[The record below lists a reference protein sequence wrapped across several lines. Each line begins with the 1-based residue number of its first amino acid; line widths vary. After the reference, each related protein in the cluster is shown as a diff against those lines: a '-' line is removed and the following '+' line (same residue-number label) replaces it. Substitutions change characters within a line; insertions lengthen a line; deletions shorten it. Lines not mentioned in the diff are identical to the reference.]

1 MPYLELQR
9 SVASHVAQPARQA
22 AMAREGWETGACLL
36 YAAHRLLRLTTLLR
50 RGGMATGLRT
60 GLDALLRG
68 AAEGPDEPGIARVIG
83 ARWAEG
89 PAEVA
94 RGTLIEAAHR
104 FLDPDALTARQDRD
118 SRALAET
125 IRLALVGLVPI
136 LRDVE
141 VRSSGPG
148 APGLVFAWWGP
159 DGALASPAP
168 DAVPGTTAVILGGEG
183 SVRLGPAT
191 AHDRRPRPLLP
202 FPPRGDEAAY
212 ETDDGRVFGSDG
224 HPSSVL
230 GVLSPARALGRL
242 LAWELPSS
250 DDALAMAARLADAG
264 LTDSA
269 GEVLLAARLHGA
281 ADRSAATMEAARE
294 FVTVHGVSQ
303 ATTDLDVALIRDLE
317 ADEAKRRADDDMKG
331 VADVLLARQQ
341 AETGRDKIITLT
353 RLANLLQERLDDRA
367 SAAYCLLTA
376 LQEDPSDEQVLEAL
390 VEIAEAAGIQA
401 ENAPKIQELA
411 LGAKGV
417 ARGRLLAAAARL
429 FRAGGDPLA
438 ARDAYLLAVEA
449 GPGNT
454 ALLDDAIVATDAAGD
469 VEAGLRL
476 RTLRRDAADDVADRV
491 ARTLDLA
498 VRYRDVAS
506 RWDLAEAE
514 FHRVLHLNP
523 QQIEAFEALVARRL
537 AEGDRDGA
545 MDLCEKIAAQA
556 LDPVAR
562 AAILRQ
568 LGRLLAEAGE
578 DEAAARAL
586 GEALAL
592 DPASS
597 QDLDALAHLCE
608 RLGWW
613 TRLLAVLRRKAG
625 AEPASARDLL
635 LKMANVALDRLDDP
649 EASLGFLTE
658 AAAKAPHDPEP
669 IRRQR
674 ELHERLGLWSEVVRD
689 LERIAAEDEAGR
701 VDALV
706 RLAEVQMTRLSLRER
721 GKATLLRAMEAA
733 TGSRV
738 DSIAMRIAEL
748 AREDRDRPCEMKA
761 LEAAAWV
768 AEDDERRAD
777 LFTALGRRALEA
789 PADPAAARAY
799 LDKAVAANPV
809 HAEAVELLARVL
821 LDSGHPERVVP
832 AVEPLARRAAATG
845 DKGAERRL
853 RRLAAEAAAGFGDG
867 ESAVAQY
874 RRVLEL
880 DPDDDAVKAALGR
893 LLAAAGQD
901 GEAIGLLDAV
911 LASPSAL
918 STAERDELDLLAARC
933 ATRLGDHARAVERF
947 DEIWQAHG
955 AEMPLLREMVEAATK
970 AGDARRQAQWLEPLA
985 RLEPAGLPRFTV
997 QLRLGDLLRDA
1008 LNDPKAALGWY
1019 RAAAAEDVS
1028 NKAAL
1033 HKALDAAVAAADFAE
1048 AKGLLVELLAQ
1059 EQDGIKQA
1067 QFHHA
1072 AALLARDNLGDPAL
1086 TREHLWKAVEL
1097 NPELEEAIEALENVL
1112 VGGDDQE
1119 GLARLFGLQARHFR
1133 LTGQEDRLLSTLRR
1147 LAACY
1152 DERLHNLPQAAETLR
1167 QVLQA
1172 APRDADTAMRLAD
1185 VLTRSPGREKDALE
1199 AHRRV
1204 LALDPTHLPAYR
1216 AIRDLCILE
1225 GDEDGAWCASGALI
1239 VLGHETE
1246 TDRTAFEA
1254 RRQPALRLR
1263 RDALPPEGF
1272 GKWILDEGVDEGIA
1286 RVLSIL
1292 YGPMSAM
1299 LPFKSPKDLGL
1310 SEADLV
1316 DPAEKGLFQSMAL
1329 ASSKVLGIPLPRIYR
1344 ARGRTGLA
1352 KAAFSPPALVVGDD
1366 AFTVWRG
1373 KELRFALGRA
1383 VTAFAPGFELA
1394 GVLDAPTL
1402 RLFLLAA
1409 LRIAFPESV
1418 LPADAEAAGE
1428 MAPDLDAR
1436 LSPTAR
1442 DELRAVLTEFR
1453 RQKRGIDPQ
1462 AFLEGV
1468 DRTASR
1474 AGLFMANDLEVAS
1487 RYLRDDSIFLSDLEF
1502 GDRLVDLTAWAVS
1515 PRCAELRKT
1524 MLQP

>member
-1 MPYLELQR
+1 MPYLDLQR
-9 SVASHVAQPARQA
+9 SVPSHVAQPARQA
-22 AMAREGWETGACLL
+22 AMAREGWEAGACLL
-36 YAAHRLLRLTTLLR
+36 YAAHRLLRLATLLR
-50 RGGMATGLRT
+50 HGGDATGLPG
-60 GLDALLRG
+60 GLAALIDAAG
-68 AAEGPDEPGIARVIG
+68 QGPDKPGIAQLIG
-83 ARWAEG
+83 TRLAEG
-89 PAEVA
+89 PAVA
-94 RGTLIEAAHR
+94 ARATLIDAARR
-104 FLDPDALTARQDRD
+104 FLDPDALVSRQDRD
-118 SRALAET
+118 SRGLAET
-125 IRLALVGLVPI
+125 IRLALGDLVPV

-141 VRSSGPG
+141 IRSSGPG

-159 DGALASPAP
+159 DGALASPAA
-168 DAVPGTTAVILGGEG
+168 DAEAGTTAVIPGCEG
-183 SVRLGPAT
+183 AVRLGPAT
-191 AHDRRPRPLLP
+191 AHDRRPRPLIP
-202 FPPRGDEAAY
+202 FPPRGVEAAY
-212 ETDDGRVFGSDG
+212 EADDGRVFGPEGD
-224 HPSSVL
+224 PTSVL
-230 GVLSPARALGRL
+230 GPLSPGRALGRL
-242 LAWELPSS
+242 LAWDLPTS
-250 DDALAMAARLADAG
+250 DDALALAARLADVG
-264 LTDSA
+264 LADA
-269 GEVLLAARLHGA
+269 AAEVLLAARLHGA

-294 FVTVHGVSQ
+294 FVAAHGITQ
-303 ATTDLDVALIRDLE
+303 ASKDLDVALVRDLE
-317 ADEAKRRADDDMKG
+317 AEEAKRRAADDMQG
-331 VADVLLARQQ
+331 VADTLLARQQ
-341 AETGRDKIITLT
+341 AESGRDKITTLT
-353 RLANLLQERLDDRA
+353 RLANLFQDRLGDRG

-376 LQEDPSDEQVLEAL
+376 LQEDPTDEQVLESL
-390 VEIAEAAGIQA
+390 VEVAETAGIQA
-401 ENAPKIQELA
+401 EKAGKILELA
-411 LGAKGV
+411 RAAKG
-417 ARGRLLAAAARL
+417 AAHGRLMAAAARL
-429 FRAGGDPLA
+429 FRSAGDAPS
-438 ARDAYLLAVEA
+438 ARDAYVRAVEA
-449 GPGNT
+449 LPGDT
-454 ALLDDAIVATDAAGD
+454 ALLDDAIAAADAAGD
-469 VEAGLRL
+469 VDSGLGLRA
-476 RTLRRDAADDVADRV
+476 LRRDAAVDVADRV

-498 VRYRDVAS
+498 VRYRDVAA
-506 RWDLAEAE
+506 RWDLAEVE
-514 FHRVLHLNP
+514 FHRVLALDP
-523 QQIEAFEALVARRL
+523 QQTLAFEALAARRL
-537 AEGDRDGA
+537 AEGDPKGA
-545 MDLCEKIAAQA
+545 LALCERIAAQA
-556 LDPVAR
+556 LDPLAR
-562 AAILRQ
+562 AAALRLQ
-568 LGRLLAEAGE
+568 GRLLAEAGA

-597 QDLDALAHLCE
+597 QDLDTLMHLCE

-613 TRLLAVLRRKAG
+613 TRLLAVQRRKVA
-625 AEPASARDLL
+625 ALPESARDLL
-635 LKMANVALDRLDDP
+635 LAMANVALDRLDDP
-649 EASLGFLTE
+649 EAALGFLTE
-658 AAAKAPHDPEP
+658 AAVRAPHDPEP

-674 ELHERLGLWSEVVRD
+674 ELHERLGLWSEVSRD
-689 LERIAAEDEAGR
+689 LERIAAEDPAGR

-721 GKATLLRAMEAA
+721 SKATLLRALEAA
-733 TGSRV
+733 TGTRV
-738 DSIAMRIAEL
+738 AGIATRLAEL
-748 AREDRDRPCEMKA
+748 YREDQDRAGELKA
-761 LEAAAWV
+761 LEAAADNT
-768 AEDDERRAD
+768 EDDEQRANC
-777 LFTALGRRALEA
+777 FTTLGRRALEA
-789 PADPAAARAY
+789 PVDPAAARGY
-799 LDKAVAANPV
+799 LEKAIDANPT

-821 LDSGHPERVVP
+821 LDSGHPEMVVP
-832 AVEPLARRAAATG
+832 AVEPLARRAAGAG
-845 DKGAERRL
+845 DKGTERRL
-853 RRLAAEAAAGFGDG
+853 RKLGAEAAAGFGDG
-867 ESAVAQY
+867 AGAIVQY

-880 DPDDDAVKAALGR
+880 DPDDDATKAILGR
-893 LLAAAGQD
+893 LLAAAGRD
-901 GEAIGLLDAV
+901 GEAMALLDAV
-911 LASPSAL
+911 LAAPEAL
-918 STAERDELDLLAARC
+918 SASERDELDLLAARC

-947 DEIWQAHG
+947 DERWHLRG
-955 AEMPLLREMVEAATK
+955 AEGPLLREMVEAATK
-970 AGDARRQAQWLEPLA
+970 AGDARRQVQWLEPLV
-985 RLEPAGLPRFTV
+985 RQEPPGLPRFTL

-1019 RAAAAEDVS
+1019 RAAAAEGVS

-1048 AKGLLVELLAQ
+1048 AKGLLVELLEQ

-1097 NPELEEAIEALENVL
+1097 NPELEEANEALENVL

-1119 GLARLFGLQARHFR
+1119 GLARLYALLARHFR
-1133 LTGQEDRLLSTLRR
+1133 LTGQEGRLLSTLRR

-1172 APRDADTAMRLAD
+1172 APRDAETATRLAD
-1185 VLTRSPGREKDALE
+1185 VLTRAPGREKEALE
-1199 AHRRV
+1199 ALRRV

-1216 AIRDLCILE
+1216 AIRDLCTLE

-1254 RRQPALRLR
+1254 RRQPALKLR

-1272 GKWILDEGVDEGIA
+1272 GKWIVDEGVDEGIA
-1286 RVLSIL
+1286 RVLTIL

-1310 SEADLV
+1310 TEADLV
-1316 DPAEKGLFQSMAL
+1316 NPAEKGLFQSMAL

-1352 KAAFSPPALVVGDD
+1352 KAAFNPPALVVGDD

-1383 VTAFAPGFELA
+1383 ATAFAPGFELA

-1409 LRIAFPESV
+1409 LRIAFPETP
-1418 LPADAEAAGE
+1418 LPADAAAAGE

-1436 LSPTAR
+1436 LAPAAR
-1442 DELRAVLTEFR
+1442 DELRAVLTTFR
-1453 RQKRGIDPQ
+1453 QQKRGIDPQ

-1474 AGLFMANDLEVAS
+1474 AGLFMSNDLEVAA

-1515 PRCAELRKT
+1515 PRYAELRKA